1 MSRLARVRTSSV
13 ITPVSF
19 PTPQRNVDGWMGTL
33 SRAKQEEPASQV
45 KESKLVSGKTFI
57 RK

>member
-1 MSRLARVRTSSV
+1 
-13 ITPVSF
+13 
-19 PTPQRNVDGWMGTL
+19 MGTL